1 VVAIGLYGVMTYA
14 VTKRTREIGI
24 RMALGAQS
32 STVVQSIMG
41 EVVVLIIAGVALG
54 VPCALGLGRFI
65 ASLLFEVKPHDEVAF
80 AAAAGLV
87 CGVTL
92 LAGYL
97 PARRAAS
104 INPTIALRYE

>member
-1 VVAIGLYGVMTYA
+1 MH
-14 VTKRTREIGI
+14 
-24 RMALGAQS
+24 
-32 STVVQSIMG
+32 

-80 AAAAGLV
+80 AAAAALV